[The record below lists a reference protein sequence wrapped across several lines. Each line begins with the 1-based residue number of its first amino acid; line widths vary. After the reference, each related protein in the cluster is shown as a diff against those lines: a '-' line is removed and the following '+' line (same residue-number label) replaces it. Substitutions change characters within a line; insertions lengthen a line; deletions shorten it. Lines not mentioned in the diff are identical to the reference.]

1 MNSQSAA
8 TIAGWRKPVWIGLL
22 AAASVA
28 FTLGFACAT
37 PLAAF
42 AAVAALTMPRRDA
55 LLLVG
60 SRLARQPRRRIS
72 ALLHYPWTA
81 DCLAWGAGFGAIG
94 LLSVFAA
101 EFGAKH
107 FTGANG
113 ILASIAAFLTAFAV
127 YEGLLFV
134 ASHIVQSGIENYTA
148 AIVGRV
154 FAINAIAFIGLL
166 AVNKLGASAGLAPA
180 PGHRSLRLADAGDVE
195 RRPKCSRGCVNK
207 AEGLAPLDCADR
219 IHCIRA
225 VCRPRGPPHV
235 A

>member
-1 MNSQSAA
+1 M
-8 TIAGWRKPVWIGLL
+8 L
-22 AAASVA
+22 AASSVA

-42 AAVAALTMPRRDA
+42 AAVAALTMPA
-55 LLLVG
+55 ATPCFSSASSGLPAKGVG
-60 SRLARQPRRRIS
+60 FK
-72 ALLHYPWTA
+72 LLHYPWTT
-81 DCLAWGAGFGAIG
+81 DCLAWGAGSGAIG

-107 FTGANG
+107 FTGGNG

-134 ASHIVQSGIENYTA
+134 ASHSVQSGIENYTA

-180 PGHRSLRLADAGDVE
+180 PSHPLAATG
-195 RRPKCSRGCVNK
+195 RRG
-207 AEGLAPLDCADR
+207 
-219 IHCIRA
+219 
-225 VCRPRGPPHV
+225 
-235 A
+235 